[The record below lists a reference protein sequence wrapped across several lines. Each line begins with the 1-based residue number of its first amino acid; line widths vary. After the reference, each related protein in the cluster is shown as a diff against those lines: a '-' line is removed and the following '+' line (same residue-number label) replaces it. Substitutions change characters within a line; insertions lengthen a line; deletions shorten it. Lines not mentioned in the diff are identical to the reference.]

1 MIPLDDPRAL
11 ANVAAMNTPTVSG
24 DAPITLTISRRGQSV
39 DIVYEPGAAL
49 LGMALDAGINPPFS
63 CLAGACATCIARVTE
78 GTAEMENNSVLT
90 EEEVAQGYILTC
102 QAVPTSPHVAFVY
115 ED

>member
-1 MIPLDDPRAL
+1 MTAPSDT
-11 ANVAAMNTPTVSG
+11 TPIS
-24 DAPITLTISRRGQSV
+24 LTISRRGQSV
-39 DIVYEPGAAL
+39 DVPYEAGVAI
-49 LGMALDAGINPPFS
+49 LGMAMDAGLNPPYS
-63 CLAGACATCIARVTE
+63 CLGGACATCIARVTE

-102 QAVPTSPHVAFVY
+102 QAVPTSPHVTVVY